1 MSEQEM
7 RRFYGGYVYGGGFFM
22 ERTEEVMETTEEVT
36 EHTEEKK
43 CLNCGAELPEGAL
56 FCSNCGHRQTGL

>member
-1 MSEQEM
+1 
-7 RRFYGGYVYGGGFFM
+7 M
-22 ERTEEVMETTEEVT
+22 ERTEEVMETTEEVTEHTEEVT

-56 FCSNCGHRQTGL
+56 FCSNCGAPISDRKSVV